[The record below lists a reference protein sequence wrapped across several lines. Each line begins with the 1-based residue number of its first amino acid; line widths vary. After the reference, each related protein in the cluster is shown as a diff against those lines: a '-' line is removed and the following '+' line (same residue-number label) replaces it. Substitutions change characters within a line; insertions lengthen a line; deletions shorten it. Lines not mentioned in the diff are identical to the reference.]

1 MSLFKNRAEAGKEL
15 AKLIKKVSKSTIV
28 LAVPRGGVVVG
39 YEVAKKLKVPLDIIA
54 TKKIGA
60 PANPELAIG
69 AVAED
74 GTYIIDEQI
83 AQQVYVPKGYIEEE
97 VKRMKEEIQRRLVR
111 YRGEVPYPELES
123 RDVVVID
130 DGVATGSTLKA
141 ALRLLRRRRARSIT
155 VGVPVGPPDTIVEL
169 EKLADRVVCL
179 HTPSMF
185 YAIGQFYEDFSQTSD
200 EEVAELLRQSREYIL
215 KREGPD

>member
-1 MSLFKNRAEAGKEL
+1 MSLLRNRVEAGREL
-15 AKLIKKVSKSTIV
+15 AKLIEKVSNRTIV

-39 YEVAKKLKVPLDIIA
+39 YEVAKQLRVPLDIIV

-60 PANPELAIG
+60 PDNPELAIG

-74 GTYIIDEQI
+74 GTYIINEDI
-83 AQQVYVPKGYIEEE
+83 AQQVYVPKGYIDEE

-123 RDVVVID
+123 RDVIVID

-141 ALRLLRRRRARSIT
+141 ALRLLRRRRKIRYCGGSS
-155 VGVPVGPPDTIVEL
+155 G
-169 EKLADRVVCL
+169 
-179 HTPSMF
+179 
-185 YAIGQFYEDFSQTSD
+185 TS
-200 EEVAELLRQSREYIL
+200 
-215 KREGPD
+215 

>member
-1 MSLFKNRAEAGKEL
+1 MSLLTNRVEAGREL
-15 AKLIKKVSKSTIV
+15 AKLIKKVSNATIV

-39 YEVAKKLKVPLDIIA
+39 YEVAKELRVPMDIIV

-60 PANPELAIG
+60 PDNPELAIG

-74 GTYIIDEQI
+74 GTYLIDKEI
-83 AQQVYVPKGYIEEE
+83 AQKVYVPKGYIEEE

-111 YRGEVPYPELES
+111 YRGEVPYPELKS
-123 RDVVVID
+123 RDVIVID

-155 VGVPVGPPDTIVEL
+155 VGVPVGPPDTIAEL

-200 EEVAELLRQSREYIL
+200 EEVTELLRQSREHIL
-215 KREGPD
+215 KKEDPE